1 MTSSGMKVVRVISD
15 REIAVSG
22 GAEAGLKTGDVLLV
36 LSQPTPI
43 TDPDTNELLGEVVSN
58 KAVVRVYDV
67 KERFALARTF
77 RTRTVN
83 LGGQGLPTSLLGKY
97 FEPPKFEVRTE
108 TLRHD
113 PDADSPLSAAESV
126 VKVGDPV
133 EVFKGDVKDVPTS
146 TVWR

>member
-1 MTSSGMKVVRVISD
+1 MTTSGIKVVRVISD

-22 GAEAGLKTGDVLLV
+22 GAEAGLDVGDVLLV
-36 LSQPTPI
+36 LSEPTPI
-43 TDPDTNELLGEVVSN
+43 TDPDTGEVLGEVVSN
-58 KAVVRVYDV
+58 KAVLRVYDV

-83 LGGQGLPTSLLGKY
+83 MGGQGMPSSVLGKY
-97 FEPPKFEVRTE
+97 FEPPKYEIRTE

-126 VKVGDPV
+126 VKIGDPV
-133 EVFKGDVKDVPTS
+133 EIFEGDAKDVPTS

>member
-1 MTSSGMKVVRVISD
+1 MKVVRVISD

-43 TDPDTNELLGEVVSN
+43 TDPDTDELLGEVVSN
-58 KAVVRVYDV
+58 KAVLRVYDV

-83 LGGQGLPTSLLGKY
+83 LGGQGLPSSVLGRY
-97 FEPPKFEVRTE
+97 FEPPKYEVRTE

-113 PDADSPLSAAESV
+113 PDAGSPLSATESV
-126 VKVGDPV
+126 VKIGDPV
-133 EVFKGDVKDVPTS
+133 ETFEGDVNDVPTS

>member
-1 MTSSGMKVVRVISD
+1 MKVVRVMSD

-22 GAEAGLKTGDVLLV
+22 GAEAGLKVGDVLLV

-43 TDPDTNELLGEVVSN
+43 TDPDTNELLGEVVTN

-77 RTRTVN
+77 RTRSVN
-83 LGGQGLPTSLLGKY
+83 LGGHGLPSSVLGKY
-97 FEPPKFEVRTE
+97 FEPPKYEVRTE
-108 TLRHD
+108 TLRRD
-113 PDADSPLSAAESV
+113 PDSDGPMSAAESV
-126 VKVGDPV
+126 VKVGDRV
-133 EVFKGDVKDVPTS
+133 EVFEGDVKDVPSS